1 MSMPDEHDDDL
12 DAAVI
17 EGAEIETEKFEQA
30 EDEEEVAP
38 MTGVTN
44 SSRSVEEG
52 RMPAGAREEE
62 EPEEPE
68 DESSDT
74 I

>member
-1 MSMPDEHDDDL
+1 MTMPDEHDDDL
-12 DAAVI
+12 DSEVV

-38 MTGVTN
+38 MTRVTN
-44 SSRSVEEG
+44 PSRSVEEG
-52 RMPAGAREEE
+52 RMPAGAKEE
-62 EPEEPE
+62 EEPE

>member
-1 MSMPDEHDDDL
+1 MTMPDEHDDDL
-12 DAAVI
+12 DSEVV
-17 EGAEIETEKFEQA
+17 EGAEIESEKFEQA

-38 MTGVTN
+38 MTRVTN
-44 SSRSVEEG
+44 PSRSVEEG
-52 RMPAGAREEE
+52 RMPAGATEE
-62 EPEEPE
+62 EEPE

>member
-1 MSMPDEHDDDL
+1 MAMPDEHDDDL

-30 EDEEEVAP
+30 EDEEEVEP
-38 MTGVTN
+38 LTGVTN
-44 SSRSVEEG
+44 SPRAVEEG
-52 RMPAGAREEE
+52 RMPAGAKEE
-62 EPEEPE
+62 EEPE

>member
-1 MSMPDEHDDDL
+1 MTMPDEHDDDL
-12 DAAVI
+12 DSEVI

-38 MTGVTN
+38 MTRVTN
-44 SSRSVEEG
+44 PSRSVEEG
-52 RMPAGAREEE
+52 RMPAGAKEE
-62 EPEEPE
+62 EEPE

>member
-1 MSMPDEHDDDL
+1 MTMPDEHDDDL
-12 DAAVI
+12 DSEVV

-38 MTGVTN
+38 MTRVTN
-44 SSRSVEEG
+44 PSRSVEEG
-52 RMPAGAREEE
+52 RMPAGATEE
-62 EPEEPE
+62 EEPE

>member
-1 MSMPDEHDDDL
+1 MPDEHDDDL
-12 DAAVI
+12 DSEVV

-38 MTGVTN
+38 MTRVTN
-44 SSRSVEEG
+44 PSRSVEEG
-52 RMPAGAREEE
+52 RMPAGAKEE
-62 EPEEPE
+62 EEPE

>member
-1 MSMPDEHDDDL
+1 MPDEHDDDL
-12 DAAVI
+12 DSEVV

-38 MTGVTN
+38 MTRVTN
-44 SSRSVEEG
+44 PSRSVEEG
-52 RMPAGAREEE
+52 RMPAGATEE
-62 EPEEPE
+62 EEPE